1 MSYKT
6 APVHPI
12 RLLVTRLIVRTGMK
26 LLVRGTA
33 LLPPSH
39 PTRIY
44 VEGRRA
50 SQAQLILD
58 SIV

>member
-1 MSYKT
+1 
-6 APVHPI
+6 
-12 RLLVTRLIVRTGMK
+12 MK